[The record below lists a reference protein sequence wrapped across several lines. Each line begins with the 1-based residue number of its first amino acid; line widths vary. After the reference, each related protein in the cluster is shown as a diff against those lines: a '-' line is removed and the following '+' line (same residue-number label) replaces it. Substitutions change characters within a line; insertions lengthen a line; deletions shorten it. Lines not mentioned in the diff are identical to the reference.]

1 MDSKINERIK
11 KYRNEKKISQKEL
24 GEAIGMK
31 MNAYSRMERE
41 GNISVEDALAIAT
54 VLGIDPDL
62 LIYGEKSEKT
72 LEFPVI
78 EPTVLV
84 AEDPYKNNNFLDNN
98 PSLFLKYVSDG
109 FEITNEE
116 KDLIRI
122 FRNLDEEKKQAVRDL
137 LNGK

>member
-24 GEAIGMK
+24 GAAIGMK

-41 GNISVEDALAIAT
+41 GNITVEDAIAIAR
-54 VLGIDPDL
+54 VLDIDPDL
-62 LIYGEKSEKT
+62 LIYGEKT
-72 LEFPVI
+72 IEFSTI

-84 AEDPYKNNNFLDNN
+84 AEDPYKNTSFLNDT
-98 PSLFLKYVSDG
+98 PPLFVNYVSDG

-116 KDLIRI
+116 KNIIKI
-122 FRNLDEEKKQAVRDL
+122 FRNLNDEQKQAVRDL
-137 LNGK
+137 LNKR

>member
-24 GEAIGMK
+24 GAAIGMK

-41 GNISVEDALAIAT
+41 GNITVDDAIAIAR
-54 VLGIDPDL
+54 VLDIDPDL
-62 LIYGEKSEKT
+62 LIYGEKT
-72 LEFPVI
+72 IEFSTI

-84 AEDPYKNNNFLDNN
+84 AEDPYKNMSFLNDT
-98 PSLFLKYVSDG
+98 PPLFVNYVSDG

-116 KDLIRI
+116 KNIIKI
-122 FRNLDEEKKQAVRDL
+122 FRNLNDEQKQAVRDL
-137 LNGK
+137 LNKR

>member
-1 MDSKINERIK
+1 MESSINERIR

-41 GNISVEDALAIAT
+41 GNISVEDALAIAV

-62 LIYGEKSEKT
+62 LIYGEKQLDFT
-72 LEFPVI
+72 PI

-84 AEDPYKNNNFLDNN
+84 AEDPYKNTSFLDEG
-98 PSLFLKYVSDG
+98 PSLFLSYVSDG
-109 FEITNEE
+109 FEITNDE
-116 KDLIRI
+116 KNMIKLFRI
-122 FRNLDEEKKQAVRDL
+122 ADDEKKQAVRDL
-137 LNGK
+137 LSKG

>member
-24 GEAIGMK
+24 GAAIGMK

-41 GNISVEDALAIAT
+41 GNITVDDAIAIAR
-54 VLGIDPDL
+54 VLDIDPDL
-62 LIYGEKSEKT
+62 LIYGEKT
-72 LEFPVI
+72 IEFSTI

-84 AEDPYKNNNFLDNN
+84 AEDPYKNTSFFNDT
-98 PSLFLKYVSDG
+98 PPLFVNYVSDG

-116 KDLIRI
+116 KNIIKI
-122 FRNLDEEKKQAVRDL
+122 FRNLNDEQKQAVRDL
-137 LNGK
+137 LNKR